1 MVSSFVNPVINPES
15 KLGISSFDDQEPVRL
30 WQNPS
35 EENLDIVI
43 RAIYKQVL
51 GNVHVMESERLVV
64 PESQLRQGDITVR
77 EFVRHLAYS
86 ELYRCRFFDNCP
98 RNRAIELNFKHLL
111 GRAPESYEEITTHTH
126 LLDTV
131 GYEAE
136 IDSYIDS
143 DEYINAFG
151 EDIVPYYQGYK
162 TQTGK
167 KMVGFTHIFQLLRG
181 ACSSDKDN
189 TTNNRSRLNHSLMG
203 NHPSEIVPIK
213 GAPFPWQRPAYV
225 MDANQVISKALGMK
239 SEPMIKSQPI
249 TFQVDADVSPTD
261 AQAQQQFYQAYQPFK
276 NSEPVELL
284 SGRSEEEVEIVIRA
298 VYRQVLGNAY
308 VMESERLTVPES
320 QLKLGEISVREF
332 VRQVA
337 KSELYRSRFFE
348 NCYWYRAMELNFKH
362 LLGRAPDNF
371 AEMRYYSSVLDEGGF
386 EANIDAYI
394 DSDEYQNAF
403 GENIVPYYRGYKTQ
417 NGQSL
422 LGFTNMFQLLR
433 SASSSDK
440 DLTGSN
446 APRTARAVILNKP
459 YGKDQ
464 VTDVS
469 DILAKVFAPKP
480 QLATAA
486 VDTLA
491 LARKQAESAL
501 QQQIQE
507 QEGVIAT
514 LQQQLADLKPFASIA
529 TTKFSQWESDGG
541 SSATMAPTNGGG
553 TDTYTT
559 LQRQVEEQ
567 EKAIAYLRQQIAD
580 ARPLATIG
588 EYKLNKWRSRSF

>member
-15 KLGISSFDDQEPVRL
+15 KLGVSSFDDKDPVRL

-43 RAIYKQVL
+43 RATYKQVL
-51 GNVHVMESERLVV
+51 GNTHVMESERLIV
-64 PESQLRQGDITVR
+64 PESLLRQGSISVR
-77 EFVRHLAYS
+77 EFVRQVAQS
-86 ELYRCRFFDNCP
+86 ELYRSRFFENCS

-111 GRAPESYEEITTHTH
+111 GRAPESYEEITAHTH
-126 LLDTV
+126 LLDRA

-143 DEYINAFG
+143 DEYIDAFG

-181 ACSSDKDN
+181 ACSSDKD
-189 TTNNRSRLNHSLMG
+189 TTTKNSSRLNRSIMA
-203 NHPSEIVPIK
+203 NTPSEILPVK

-225 MDANQVISKALGMK
+225 MDANKLIAKTLGIKYEPTIKPKPVTYQV
-239 SEPMIKSQPI
+239 EPQLLPI
-249 TFQVDADVSPTD
+249 EETAPQI
-261 AQAQQQFYQAYQPFK
+261 FYQGYQPFK
-276 NSEPVELL
+276 ESEAVELWPG
-284 SGRSEEEVEIVIRA
+284 SSEEEVEIVIRA
-298 VYRQVLGNAY
+298 IYRQVLGNAY

-337 KSELYRSRFFE
+337 KSELYCSRFFDS
-348 NCYWYRAMELNFKH
+348 CYWYRAMELNFKH

-386 EANIDAYI
+386 EASIDAYI

-417 NGQSL
+417 NGQSM

-446 APRTARAVILNKP
+446 APRTAKAVILNKP

-464 VTDVS
+464 PTDVS

-480 QLATAA
+480 QLETAA
-486 VDTLA
+486 QLDSFA
-491 LARKQAESAL
+491 LARKQAEAAL
-501 QQQIQE
+501 QEQIQA

-514 LQQQLADLKPFASIA
+514 LQQQLAELRPFATIA
-529 TTKFSQWESDGG
+529 ASQFSQWESSGA
-541 SSATMAPTNGGG
+541 SVSIATTNGGSI
-553 TDTYTT
+553 DTYTA
-559 LQRQVEEQ
+559 LQQKLEKQEQ
-567 EKAIAYLRQQIAD
+567 AIADLREKIAD
-580 ARPLATIG
+580 ARPLAAIG